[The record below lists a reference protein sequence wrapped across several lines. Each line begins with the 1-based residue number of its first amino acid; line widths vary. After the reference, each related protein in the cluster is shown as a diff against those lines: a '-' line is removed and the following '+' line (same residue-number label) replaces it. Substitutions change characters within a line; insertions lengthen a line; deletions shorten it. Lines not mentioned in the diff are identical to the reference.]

1 MARDSNLNDPGFER
15 TVTLRDAYR
24 ILEQFVS
31 DYHARGDTPVSD
43 FLFVYVAVGTNGRT
57 TDPAAASDFL
67 KAARAVPDAPEDNR
81 AR

>member
-1 MARDSNLNDPGFER
+1 MAGDSNLNDPDFER

-31 DYHARGDTPVSD
+31 GYH
-43 FLFVYVAVGTNGRT
+43 
-57 TDPAAASDFL
+57 ASDFL
-67 KAARAVPDAPEDNR
+67 KAARAVLDAPEDNR